1 MRTRSLF
8 ATLALF
14 AACAA
19 PGTDIVPQPTD
30 FAVVQIQLEG

>member
-1 MRTRSLF
+1 MKPRSLL

-14 AACAA
+14 AACAT
-19 PGTDIVPQPTD
+19 PGTDIVPLPTD

>member
-1 MRTRSLF
+1 MKARSLF

-19 PGTDIVPQPTD
+19 PGTDIAPLSSD

>member
-1 MRTRSLF
+1 MHPRSLF
-8 ATLALF
+8 AALTLL

-19 PGTDIVPQPTD
+19 PGTDIVPVASD